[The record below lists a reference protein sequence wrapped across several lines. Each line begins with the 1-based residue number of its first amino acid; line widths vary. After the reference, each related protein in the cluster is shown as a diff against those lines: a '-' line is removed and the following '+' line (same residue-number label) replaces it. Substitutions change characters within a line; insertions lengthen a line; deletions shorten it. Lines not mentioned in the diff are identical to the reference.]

1 MFEVTIVTDNI
12 KAIFYKNIAL
22 LEQTDKAIC
31 YFREQQN
38 DIALGIIADSIGLIR
53 NSIES
58 IIVNREYF
66 QLVSTDSVMEM
77 LSAILE
83 SYKKGDYIL
92 LADLLELQLISFI
105 IGVQELIMSREEIAF
120 EEDDYQENLNMLKN
134 NCIDSDMLLS
144 DSIDPQELLKEGYRV
159 EF

>member
-1 MFEVTIVTDNI
+1 MTDNI
-12 KAIFYKNIAL
+12 KAIFYKNFAL

-83 SYKKGDYIL
+83 SYKREI
-92 LADLLELQLISFI
+92 ISSLPI
-105 IGVQELIMSREEIAF
+105 
-120 EEDDYQENLNMLKN
+120 YLN
-134 NCIDSDMLLS
+134 CS
-144 DSIDPQELLKEGYRV
+144 
-159 EF
+159 